1 MGHKDIH
8 IYKLQPFTFPT
19 VYNCYREKVRAKTFE
34 AFFGSLYKN
43 EQKKITFKKIRF
55 KTVNVN
61 VDENSLSIPVL
72 NTILHIFVHL
82 LMGDF
87 TNIDN

>member
-43 EQKKITFKKIRF
+43 EQKK
-55 KTVNVN
+55 
-61 VDENSLSIPVL
+61 
-72 NTILHIFVHL
+72 
-82 LMGDF
+82 
-87 TNIDN
+87 